1 MARKKGVTGAQ
12 TLEDAARGEVL
23 ALSGWTADRPF
34 YARVR
39 RASLTGMIRLGRI
52 PNPLMSAAQRLFE
65 GAGSRAAAGFE
76 DVAKV
81 VQLVAR
87 EALVE
92 PTAQELDAM
101 GLELTEQQVAQL
113 YNYALRGVT
122 QLRSFRADGG
132 DDRGGDDGEGVGREA
147 ERAAGD

>member
-1 MARKKGVTGAQ
+1 MVVTG
-12 TLEDAARGEVL
+12 LEALREAARGELVE
-23 ALSGWTADRPF
+23 LSGWAEGKPF
-34 YARVR
+34 IARVK
-39 RASLTGMIRLGRI
+39 RASLTGMIRLGKL
-52 PNPLMSAAQRLFE
+52 PNPLMGAAQRLFE
-65 GAGSRAAAGFE
+65 GSASRAAAGFDE
-76 DVAKV
+76 VAKV